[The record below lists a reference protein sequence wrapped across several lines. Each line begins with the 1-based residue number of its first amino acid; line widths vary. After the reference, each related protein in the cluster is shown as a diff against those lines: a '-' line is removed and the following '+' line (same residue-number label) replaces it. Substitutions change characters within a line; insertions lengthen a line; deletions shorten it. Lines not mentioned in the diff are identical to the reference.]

1 MMKKFVAIP
10 MTLVCVV
17 SLAANVFFIKN
28 YDEKAIEEVQS
39 DTKYI
44 QQLEAEIDT
53 LKTSL
58 SVISKNTNET
68 ASVQTLESVTKIEAQ
83 AIDFIEHVYNVTLD
97 NYVDKK
103 QTARQFMSKNLFETL
118 YTADGIDP
126 VSMDTETRVK
136 DVNVFQHTK
145 DMQAFVKYTI
155 QVKQLST
162 NIITEENHTMILYFG
177 RESGQIIVEAIE
189 PLNDMGAI

>member
-1 MMKKFVAIP
+1 MKKFVAIP